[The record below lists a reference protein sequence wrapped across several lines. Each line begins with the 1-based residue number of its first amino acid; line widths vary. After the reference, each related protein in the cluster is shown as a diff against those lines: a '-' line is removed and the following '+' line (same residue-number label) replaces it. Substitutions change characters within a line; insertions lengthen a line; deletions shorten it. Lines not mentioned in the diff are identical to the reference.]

1 TLFFTLSLH
10 DALPI
15 WFFQMR
21 QNIFR
26 SVENFFRQTG
36 QARDVDSVAF
46 IRAAGDDLSQK
57 NDLIVPFAHSHI
69 EIADAAAFLSEFR
82 QLVIMT
88 RKESACLN
96 LVVQKFGHAPCDGES
111 VECRCSATDLVQNN
125 EAPFGSIVYD

>member
-82 QLVIMT
+82 QLRSEEHT
-88 RKESACLN
+88 SELQSPDHL
-96 LVVQKFGHAPCDGES
+96 
-111 VECRCSATDLVQNN
+111 
-125 EAPFGSIVYD
+125 